1 MEARTIFTDETRRS
15 APEGGQQYTSTSER
29 RLADGRLF
37 VCPQSGASSML
48 VLDVPANNRDWSD
61 ARMEASIATHLGAV
75 ASASAR
81 VSAGEFAMWCAR
93 STATDLDHDAR
104 ALPFTARA
112 VDRGLVLATFG
123 HLMARVGAAA
133 VESVLLE
140 VAPARHHDGRPH
152 DGSYILR
159 ISLRTHVAVVMNLDP
174 TVRVVGDADP
184 MPGEWAAV

>member
-1 MEARTIFTDETRRS
+1 MEARPIFTDGIRRS
-15 APEGGQQYTSTSER
+15 APEGSQHYVCTSER
-29 RLADGRLF
+29 RLADGRMF

-48 VLDVPANNRDWSD
+48 VLDVPTHNRDGSD

-75 ASASAR
+75 ATASAR
-81 VSAGEFAMWCAR
+81 VSAGELAMWCAR

-123 HLMARVGAAA
+123 CLMTRVGATA
-133 VESVLLE
+133 VEPVLLE
-140 VAPARHHDGRPH
+140 VAPARHH

-174 TVRVVGDADP
+174 TVRVEGDADP
-184 MPGEWAAV
+184 IPGEWAAV